1 MNNGANEGYMHDRMQ
16 ANSNVA
22 AGGSA
27 PSCPRPLGCGRRTWR
42 DRRAGIARG
51 GGQDHARSRAP
62 DRRRCRLHD
71 PRDRL
76 PSLSVADPRGRGLIL
91 RAGLDPV

>member
-1 MNNGANEGYMHDRMQ
+1 MNNGANEGYMQDRMQ

-51 GGQDHARSRAP
+51 VGQDHARSQAP

-71 PRDRL
+71 PRDSTRRAIC
-76 PSLSVADPRGRGLIL
+76 SRGN
-91 RAGLDPV
+91 